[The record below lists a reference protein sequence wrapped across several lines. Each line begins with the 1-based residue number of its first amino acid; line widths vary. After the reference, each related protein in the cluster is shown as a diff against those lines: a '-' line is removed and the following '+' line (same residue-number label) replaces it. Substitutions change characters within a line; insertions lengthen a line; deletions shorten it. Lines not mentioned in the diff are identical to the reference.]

1 MRRSQDN
8 SLLLIAY
15 AIENQRTVTGLRVGK
30 GVGLGVGDWLGLD
43 EGWRRRR
50 VLNKSISERMIS
62 TEITS

>member
-50 VLNKSISERMIS
+50 V
-62 TEITS
+62 

>member
-30 GVGLGVGDWLGLD
+30 GVGLGVGDWLGLC
-43 EGWRRRR
+43 EGDK
-50 VLNKSISERMIS
+50 VGLDVGCEMRMM
-62 TEITS
+62 